1 MQGSPKE
8 LASYLLSSD
17 PLPPNTIQLTS
28 DQDDEEDA
36 CYVFQ
41 LLSNILMEAIGYL
54 TNDFTNLNLNEFTP
68 DTIYNLNPYFKS
80 MGFTIVV
87 KEYNKNDE
95 EYKDYYSRV
104 ILKNSEYETFFIMKN
119 ITTNFHFLLN
129 GNGDYLN
136 TNKTRPLDKLA
147 LIFYVN
153 DKVFHITYHVHY

>member
-136 TNKTRPLDKLA
+136 TNKTRPLDELA